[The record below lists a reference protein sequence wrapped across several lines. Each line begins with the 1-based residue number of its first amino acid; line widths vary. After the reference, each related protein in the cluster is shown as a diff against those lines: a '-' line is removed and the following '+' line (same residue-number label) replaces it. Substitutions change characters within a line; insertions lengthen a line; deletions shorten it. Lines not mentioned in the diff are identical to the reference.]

1 MLYAS
6 RNTPVM
12 THIMRNTAKKDFYS
26 YIRHTWRNEY
36 AYMAPCMT
44 ETNKT
49 ERMQKLMENK
59 QRAVER
65 EVKELIQKY
74 NALYKDQVYEY
85 FAKDGRE
92 QFVGR
97 ALKILE
103 KERDIYIN
111 QERKLIAVNEE
122 AYGAREYGTLQ
133 CVWALLGIMDQ
144 KKVEEHF
151 LASREEYPVRIVFVG
166 DGEIYDILYVSEAEV
181 SVTNNLF
188 ARKRIDGC
196 GHIVVVENPE
206 DIPEIQIPDVI
217 GFCTVKED
225 GKVEYYRKDE

>member
-1 MLYAS
+1 
-6 RNTPVM
+6 
-12 THIMRNTAKKDFYS
+12 
-26 YIRHTWRNEY
+26 
-36 AYMAPCMT
+36 
-44 ETNKT
+44 
-49 ERMQKLMENK
+49 MQKLMENK

-74 NALYKDQVYEY
+74 NTLYKSQLYAF

-97 ALKILE
+97 ALKTLE
-103 KERDIYIN
+103 KEREIYVN
-111 QERKLIAVNEE
+111 QERKLVAANETSY
-122 AYGAREYGTLQ
+122 AAREYGTLQ
-133 CVWALLGIMDQ
+133 SVWALLGIMDQ

-181 SVTNNLF
+181 SVTNSLF

-206 DIPEIQIPDVI
+206 DIPEIRIPDVV

-225 GKVEYYRKDE
+225 GEVGYYRRDE

>member
-1 MLYAS
+1 
-6 RNTPVM
+6 
-12 THIMRNTAKKDFYS
+12 
-26 YIRHTWRNEY
+26 
-36 AYMAPCMT
+36 
-44 ETNKT
+44 
-49 ERMQKLMENK
+49 MENK

-65 EVKELIQKY
+65 EVKELVQKY
-74 NALYKDQVYEY
+74 NALYKSQLYAY

-97 ALKILE
+97 ALKTLE
-103 KERDIYIN
+103 KEREIYVS
-111 QERKLIAVNEE
+111 QELKLVAASE
-122 AYGAREYGTLQ
+122 ASYAAKDYGTLQ
-133 CVWALLGIMDQ
+133 SVWALLGIMDQ

-181 SVTNNLF
+181 SVTNSLF
-188 ARKRIDGC
+188 VRKWIDSC

-206 DIPEIQIPDVI
+206 SIPEIRIPDVV

-225 GKVEYYRKDE
+225 GEVGYYRRDE

>member
-1 MLYAS
+1 
-6 RNTPVM
+6 
-12 THIMRNTAKKDFYS
+12 
-26 YIRHTWRNEY
+26 
-36 AYMAPCMT
+36 
-44 ETNKT
+44 
-49 ERMQKLMENK
+49 MQKLMENK

-65 EVKELIQKY
+65 EVKELVQKY
-74 NALYKDQVYEY
+74 NALYKDQVYEF

-97 ALKILE
+97 ALRTLE
-103 KERDIYIN
+103 KERDIYVE
-111 QERKLIAVNEE
+111 QERKLIALNEE
-122 AYGAREYGTLQ
+122 SFGARDVGTLQ

-181 SVTNNLF
+181 PVTNSLF
-188 ARKRIDGC
+188 ARKQIDGC
-196 GHIVVVENPE
+196 GHIVVVEDPE
-206 DIPEIQIPDVI
+206 EIPHIQVPDVI

-225 GKVEYYRKDE
+225 GEVEYYRRDE

>member
-1 MLYAS
+1 MGAIYNGIKIIA
-6 RNTPVM
+6 
-12 THIMRNTAKKDFYS
+12 
-26 YIRHTWRNEY
+26 
-36 AYMAPCMT
+36 
-44 ETNKT
+44 

-59 QRAVER
+59 QKAVER
-65 EVKELIQKY
+65 EVKDLIQKY
-74 NALYKDQVYEY
+74 NALYKSQVYEF

-97 ALKILE
+97 ALKALE

-111 QERKLIAVNEE
+111 QELKLIAVNEE
-122 AYGAREYGTLQ
+122 SYGAREYGTLQ
-133 CVWALLGIMDQ
+133 SVWALLGIMDQ
-144 KKVEEHF
+144 KKVEQHF
-151 LASREEYPVRIVFVG
+151 LASREEYPVRSVFVG

-181 SVTNNLF
+181 CVTNHLF

-206 DIPEIQIPDVI
+206 NIPEIQIPDVV